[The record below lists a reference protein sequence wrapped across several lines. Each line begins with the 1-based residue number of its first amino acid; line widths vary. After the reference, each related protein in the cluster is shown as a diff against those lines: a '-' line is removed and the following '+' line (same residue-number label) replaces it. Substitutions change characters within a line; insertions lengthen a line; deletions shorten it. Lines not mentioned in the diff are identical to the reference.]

1 MTWQPGLIT
10 AIDGDEMA
18 VKVPTGAD
26 CAACHGKTACHFGG
40 PASAYKTLRVARLED
55 CGVGDRLL
63 VEEPGS
69 VLALA
74 IVVMIGLPLGL
85 VLAGYVL
92 WTCCMRFDYAT
103 LLLSILGVAIWLAAL
118 YAVNRWITSS
128 PRFQPK
134 VRRPHTARDGGILTD
149 SGAKES

>member
-1 MTWQPGLIT
+1 MAWQPGLIT

-40 PASAYKTLRVARLED
+40 PASAYKTLHVPRLEG

-69 VLALA
+69 VLTVAV
-74 IVVMIGLPLGL
+74 VVMIALPLGL
-85 VLAGYVL
+85 VLAGYTL
-92 WTCCMRFDYAT
+92 STCCMRFDYAT
-103 LLLSILGVAIWLAAL
+103 LLLSILGIAIWLAAL
-118 YAVNRWITSS
+118 YAVNRWMTSS
-128 PRFQPK
+128 PRFQPN
-134 VRRPHTARDGGILTD
+134 VRRSDTARDNGMRSD
-149 SGAKES
+149 FGAKES